1 MKMINNQKITSA
13 WKKNLNKILNKSSDT
28 KDNQLL
34 FQSINTGKNL
44 ELQECL
50 FDDLLPISLSSS
62 PISSIG
68 SIDNVWIACS
78 MLSRVSDT
86 TNNLVVL
93 EKEYPLGIIGAR
105 EILRGL
111 LKNPTPYYF
120 HDILAQE
127 IMNRRFYLDIRN
139 ARLDKLLEQMHKTK
153 NEFIILQNTKHS
165 FSAVSIRE
173 ILEIGALCKTN
184 FQASDLADPK
194 IKIFRRDDTVED
206 IIKSLIHDNTEVL
219 VLENESLFIDP
230 MAIIEK
236 NRKVSEWEK
245 IDHINGKSI
254 DELKHQEKNLSQEIT
269 QIQKEIKK
277 SQSKTLIITE
287 LSLLPVVVLL
297 ILISGLGNSI
307 MDFTNDE
314 TTSFKTR
321 HLIENLRGD
330 TVDTWK
336 SWRLVGTTLNV
347 NVLNAKGLS
356 ENRIDVIKN
365 AITSE
370 ESLEIDD
377 SLTHKGPKGFSS
389 TYFTG
394 WAGALKHITTKDTLY
409 NIPTDFNVITSNGG
423 EGDVIITLSNLRDG
437 DGYTG
442 YTKSVVDGNEILKSF
457 ITIYDVTNLT
467 DEQLGTILRHEF
479 GHAIGLGHS
488 TAPEDLMA
496 PNIDM
501 TVPYISECNINA
513 VIDLY
518 NGIQGSTVCEK

>member
-1 MKMINNQKITSA
+1 MK
-13 WKKNLNKILNKSSDT
+13 
-28 KDNQLL
+28 
-34 FQSINTGKNL
+34 
-44 ELQECL
+44 E
-50 FDDLLPISLSSS
+50 
-62 PISSIG
+62 
-68 SIDNVWIACS
+68 
-78 MLSRVSDT
+78 LSRLKLHVDVMKKELDYT
-86 TNNLVVL
+86 T
-93 EKEYPLGIIGAR
+93 KQI
-105 EILRGL
+105 
-111 LKNPTPYYF
+111 
-120 HDILAQE
+120 
-127 IMNRRFYLDIRN
+127 
-139 ARLDKLLEQMHKTK
+139 KLL
-153 NEFIILQNTKHS
+153 
-165 FSAVSIRE
+165 
-173 ILEIGALCKTN
+173 
-184 FQASDLADPK
+184 
-194 IKIFRRDDTVED
+194 
-206 IIKSLIHDNTEVL
+206 
-219 VLENESLFIDP
+219 
-230 MAIIEK
+230 EK

-245 IDHINGKSI
+245 IDHVNGKSI
-254 DELKHQEKNLSQEIT
+254 DELKHQEMNLSQEIT

-321 HLIENLRGD
+321 HLIEDLRGD

-347 NVLNAKGLS
+347 NVLNSKGLS

-394 WAGALKHITTKDTLY
+394 WAGALKHIASKDTLY

-501 TVPYISECNINA
+501 TVPYISECNISA

>member
-1 MKMINNQKITSA
+1 MK
-13 WKKNLNKILNKSSDT
+13 
-28 KDNQLL
+28 
-34 FQSINTGKNL
+34 
-44 ELQECL
+44 E
-50 FDDLLPISLSSS
+50 
-62 PISSIG
+62 
-68 SIDNVWIACS
+68 
-78 MLSRVSDT
+78 LSRLKLHVDVMKKELDYT
-86 TNNLVVL
+86 T
-93 EKEYPLGIIGAR
+93 KQI
-105 EILRGL
+105 
-111 LKNPTPYYF
+111 
-120 HDILAQE
+120 
-127 IMNRRFYLDIRN
+127 
-139 ARLDKLLEQMHKTK
+139 KLL
-153 NEFIILQNTKHS
+153 
-165 FSAVSIRE
+165 
-173 ILEIGALCKTN
+173 
-184 FQASDLADPK
+184 
-194 IKIFRRDDTVED
+194 
-206 IIKSLIHDNTEVL
+206 
-219 VLENESLFIDP
+219 
-230 MAIIEK
+230 EK

-245 IDHINGKSI
+245 IAHINGKSI

-321 HLIENLRGD
+321 HVIEDLRGD

-336 SWRLVGTTLNV
+336 SWRLIGTTLNV

-356 ENRIDVIKN
+356 ENRIGVIKN

-394 WAGALKHITTKDTLY
+394 WAGALKHAATKDTLY

-467 DEQLGTILRHEF
+467 DEQLGTIVRHEF

-501 TVPYISECNINA
+501 TIPYISECNIKA

>member
-1 MKMINNQKITSA
+1 MK
-13 WKKNLNKILNKSSDT
+13 
-28 KDNQLL
+28 
-34 FQSINTGKNL
+34 
-44 ELQECL
+44 E
-50 FDDLLPISLSSS
+50 
-62 PISSIG
+62 
-68 SIDNVWIACS
+68 
-78 MLSRVSDT
+78 LSRLKLHVDVMKKELDYT
-86 TNNLVVL
+86 T
-93 EKEYPLGIIGAR
+93 KQI
-105 EILRGL
+105 
-111 LKNPTPYYF
+111 
-120 HDILAQE
+120 
-127 IMNRRFYLDIRN
+127 
-139 ARLDKLLEQMHKTK
+139 KLL
-153 NEFIILQNTKHS
+153 
-165 FSAVSIRE
+165 
-173 ILEIGALCKTN
+173 
-184 FQASDLADPK
+184 
-194 IKIFRRDDTVED
+194 
-206 IIKSLIHDNTEVL
+206 
-219 VLENESLFIDP
+219 
-230 MAIIEK
+230 EK

-245 IDHINGKSI
+245 IDYINGKSI

-269 QIQKEIKK
+269 LIQKEIKK

-321 HLIENLRGD
+321 HLIEDLRGD

-394 WAGALKHITTKDTLY
+394 WAGALKNTASKDTLY

>member
-1 MKMINNQKITSA
+1 MK
-13 WKKNLNKILNKSSDT
+13 
-28 KDNQLL
+28 
-34 FQSINTGKNL
+34 
-44 ELQECL
+44 E
-50 FDDLLPISLSSS
+50 
-62 PISSIG
+62 
-68 SIDNVWIACS
+68 
-78 MLSRVSDT
+78 LSRLKLHVDVMKKELDYT
-86 TNNLVVL
+86 T
-93 EKEYPLGIIGAR
+93 KQI
-105 EILRGL
+105 
-111 LKNPTPYYF
+111 
-120 HDILAQE
+120 
-127 IMNRRFYLDIRN
+127 
-139 ARLDKLLEQMHKTK
+139 KLL
-153 NEFIILQNTKHS
+153 
-165 FSAVSIRE
+165 
-173 ILEIGALCKTN
+173 
-184 FQASDLADPK
+184 
-194 IKIFRRDDTVED
+194 
-206 IIKSLIHDNTEVL
+206 
-219 VLENESLFIDP
+219 
-230 MAIIEK
+230 EK

-245 IDHINGKSI
+245 IDHINGISI

-321 HLIENLRGD
+321 HLIEDLRGD

-377 SLTHKGPKGFSS
+377 SLTHKGPKGFIS

-394 WAGALKHITTKDTLY
+394 WAGALKHIASKDTLY

>member
-1 MKMINNQKITSA
+1 MKEVSRLKSHVDVM
-13 WKKNLNKILNKSSDT
+13 KKELDYTT
-28 KDNQLL
+28 KQ
-34 FQSINTGKNL
+34 IK
-44 ELQECL
+44 
-50 FDDLLPISLSSS
+50 
-62 PISSIG
+62 
-68 SIDNVWIACS
+68 
-78 MLSRVSDT
+78 R
-86 TNNLVVL
+86 L
-93 EKEYPLGIIGAR
+93 EK
-105 EILRGL
+105 
-111 LKNPTPYYF
+111 N
-120 HDILAQE
+120 Q
-127 IMNRRFYLDIRN
+127 
-139 ARLDKLLEQMHKTK
+139 
-153 NEFIILQNTKHS
+153 
-165 FSAVSIRE
+165 
-173 ILEIGALCKTN
+173 
-184 FQASDLADPK
+184 
-194 IKIFRRDDTVED
+194 
-206 IIKSLIHDNTEVL
+206 
-219 VLENESLFIDP
+219 
-230 MAIIEK
+230 
-236 NRKVSEWEK
+236 KVSEWEK
-245 IDHINGKSI
+245 IDNVNGKSI

-277 SQSKTLIITE
+277 SQSKTLMITE

-307 MDFTNDE
+307 MDFSNDD

-347 NVLNAKGLS
+347 NILNAKGLS

-389 TYFTG
+389 TYYTG
-394 WAGALKHITTKDTLY
+394 WAGALKHISSEDTLY
-409 NIPTDFNVITSNGG
+409 NIPTDFNVITSNGQ

-479 GHAIGLGHS
+479 GHALGLGHS

-513 VIDLY
+513 VRDLY

>member
-1 MKMINNQKITSA
+1 MKEISRLKSHVDVM
-13 WKKNLNKILNKSSDT
+13 KKELDHTT
-28 KDNQLL
+28 KQ
-34 FQSINTGKNL
+34 I
-44 ELQECL
+44 
-50 FDDLLPISLSSS
+50 
-62 PISSIG
+62 
-68 SIDNVWIACS
+68 
-78 MLSRVSDT
+78 
-86 TNNLVVL
+86 
-93 EKEYPLGIIGAR
+93 
-105 EILRGL
+105 
-111 LKNPTPYYF
+111 
-120 HDILAQE
+120 
-127 IMNRRFYLDIRN
+127 
-139 ARLDKLLEQMHKTK
+139 KLL
-153 NEFIILQNTKHS
+153 
-165 FSAVSIRE
+165 
-173 ILEIGALCKTN
+173 
-184 FQASDLADPK
+184 
-194 IKIFRRDDTVED
+194 
-206 IIKSLIHDNTEVL
+206 
-219 VLENESLFIDP
+219 
-230 MAIIEK
+230 EK
-236 NRKVSEWEK
+236 NRKVSDWEK
-245 IDHINGKSI
+245 IDHINGRSI
-254 DELKHQEKNLSQEIT
+254 DDLKYQEKNLSQEIT

-277 SQSKTLIITE
+277 SQSKTLLITE
-287 LSLLPVVVLL
+287 LSLLPIVVLL

-314 TTSFKTR
+314 STSFKTR

-336 SWRLVGTTLNV
+336 SWRLIGTTLNV

-389 TYFTG
+389 TYFKG
-394 WAGALKHITTKDTLY
+394 WAGALKNIASKDTLY

-467 DEQLGTILRHEF
+467 DEQLGTIVRHEF
-479 GHAIGLGHS
+479 GHALGLGHS

-501 TVPYISECNINA
+501 TVPYISECNTSAIR
-513 VIDLY
+513 DLY

>member
-1 MKMINNQKITSA
+1 MKEISRLKSHVDIM
-13 WKKNLNKILNKSSDT
+13 KKELDYTT
-28 KDNQLL
+28 KQ
-34 FQSINTGKNL
+34 I
-44 ELQECL
+44 
-50 FDDLLPISLSSS
+50 
-62 PISSIG
+62 
-68 SIDNVWIACS
+68 
-78 MLSRVSDT
+78 
-86 TNNLVVL
+86 
-93 EKEYPLGIIGAR
+93 
-105 EILRGL
+105 
-111 LKNPTPYYF
+111 
-120 HDILAQE
+120 
-127 IMNRRFYLDIRN
+127 
-139 ARLDKLLEQMHKTK
+139 KLL
-153 NEFIILQNTKHS
+153 
-165 FSAVSIRE
+165 
-173 ILEIGALCKTN
+173 
-184 FQASDLADPK
+184 
-194 IKIFRRDDTVED
+194 
-206 IIKSLIHDNTEVL
+206 
-219 VLENESLFIDP
+219 
-230 MAIIEK
+230 EK

-314 TTSFKTR
+314 ATSFKTR

-356 ENRIDVIKN
+356 ENRI
-365 AITSE
+365 
-370 ESLEIDD
+370 
-377 SLTHKGPKGFSS
+377 
-389 TYFTG
+389 
-394 WAGALKHITTKDTLY
+394 
-409 NIPTDFNVITSNGG
+409 
-423 EGDVIITLSNLRDG
+423 DVIITLSNLRDG

-479 GHAIGLGHS
+479 GHALGLGHS

-501 TVPYISECNINA
+501 TVPYISECNTNA
-513 VIDLY
+513 IRDLY